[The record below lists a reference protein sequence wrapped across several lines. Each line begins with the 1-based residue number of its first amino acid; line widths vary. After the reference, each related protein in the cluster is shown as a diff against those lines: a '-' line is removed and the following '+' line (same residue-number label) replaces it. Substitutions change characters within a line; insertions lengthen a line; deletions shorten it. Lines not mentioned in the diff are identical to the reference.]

1 MKATYVPGRRDQYS
15 LWLRSLGLTI
25 LPPAAALLCFVSA
38 PAARADLIE
47 KYNLNMTANVSGYNN
62 GAHGPVITVSGQFLY
77 DATLGHV
84 TSLDLS
90 VTGILNNGFT
100 LPTAGVILDTARTGN
115 EDANDLSAQSADGNY
130 SIRFEFTNALN
141 ALGTFD
147 PILNTPGTDNGDAQF
162 FDAFAGS
169 SGDTTYHIGYYGVT
183 GGAVPEPASL
193 LLFGG
198 SLLGLAFV
206 RRRALGRPFFT

>member
-1 MKATYVPGRRDQYS
+1 MKATH
-15 LWLRSLGLTI
+15 GLNR
-25 LPPAAALLCFVSA
+25 LVWVRYLVKGVVASAAAVCLASA

-47 KYNLNMTANVSGYNN
+47 KYNLDMTASVSGYGN
-62 GAHGPVITVSGQFLY
+62 GANGPLITVSGQFLY
-77 DATLGHV
+77 DATLGYI
-84 TSLDLS
+84 TSVDLN
-90 VTGILNNGFT
+90 VTGTLNNGFT
-100 LPTAGVILDTARTGN
+100 LPTAGITLDTARTGN
-115 EDANDLSAQSADGNY
+115 EDAHDLSAQSADGNY
-130 SIRFEFTNALN
+130 GIRFEFTNALT

-162 FDAFAGS
+162 YDALAGG

-183 GGAVPEPASL
+183 GGAVPEPATI

-206 RRRALGRPFFT
+206 RRHALRGALSA